1 MFDFIIPPPAK
12 VVNSFSLFST
22 FLCRYTIFG
31 MIFVCFRYFLSLFFS
46 SFPLSLLKISGFP
59 PAALVIPGQSR
70 YTDK

>member
-1 MFDFIIPPPAK
+1 M
-12 VVNSFSLFST
+12 FSLF
-22 FLCRYTIFG
+22 FEFI
-31 MIFVCFRYFLSLFFS
+31 FS